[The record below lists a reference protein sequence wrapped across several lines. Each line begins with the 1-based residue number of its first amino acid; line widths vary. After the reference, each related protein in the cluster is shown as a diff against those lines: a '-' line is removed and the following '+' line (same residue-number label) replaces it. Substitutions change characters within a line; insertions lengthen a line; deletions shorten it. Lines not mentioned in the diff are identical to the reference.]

1 MNWGY
6 SNLTCGILVSEKNEK
21 KILRKFKLKNLN
33 YFPLF
38 KKLFITIMYS
48 AAKLLVIL
56 LMSSSGKG
64 TG

>member
-21 KILRKFKLKNLN
+21 KNIEKIQTEKLN

-38 KKLFITIMYS
+38 KKIFMY
-48 AAKLLVIL
+48 VV
-56 LMSSSGKG
+56 
-64 TG
+64 